1 LLHKKQNRQNRSFS
15 QWRLFLTS
23 PGGKAYNFVYSIGCT
38 CRTDEEG
45 RLRNTAQQDG
55 RMIECTPPPEC
66 GNCELPAEVSA
77 HRRTEEHLRQYA
89 ERLQVLHEI
98 DQAILT
104 AQSVQET
111 IQASLSRVR
120 QLVPCQQAAVV
131 EFTAEAG
138 HVTLLATDTNSTIRG
153 EVELHLQVEV
163 ADDGAMLRPGV
174 FSVEEDL
181 SASSAAS
188 PLLQALLGAGCR
200 SYLQVPL
207 LVENGFSGALY
218 LSRDHPGT
226 FLPEH
231 IEIAREVADQL
242 AIAIQQARLHEQV
255 RRHAAELEAR
265 VRERTAQ
272 LEAANKELE
281 AFSYSVSHDLRAPLR
296 AIHGF
301 SRILL
306 EDHGSRVAPEVQRY
320 LHLIQQNA
328 QQMGQLID
336 GLLTFSRLSRQ
347 PIHKQTVMTTDLVR
361 QVLVDLE
368 SESVGRRVDIVL
380 SELPPC
386 EGDPVLLKQ
395 VFMNLLSNAFKY
407 TRQREG
413 ARIEIGWYTAT
424 ARKVYFVRDN
434 GAGFD
439 MQYVHKLFGVFQ
451 RLHRAEEY
459 EGTGVGLAIVHRIL
473 ARHGG
478 WIWADGAVNEG
489 ATFYFTI

>member
-1 LLHKKQNRQNRSFS
+1 LDK
-15 QWRLFLTS
+15 
-23 PGGKAYNFVYSIGCT
+23 SIVERN
-38 CRTDEEG
+38 RTDENKRG
-45 RLRNTAQQDG
+45 LNPAQQDG
-55 RMIECTPPPEC
+55 CMIERASHPEC
-66 GNCELPAEVSA
+66 VNCELPAEVSERKRA
-77 HRRTEEHLRQYA
+77 EENLRRYT
-89 ERLQVLHEI
+89 ERLQALHEI

-120 QLVPCQQAAVV
+120 QLVPCQQASVV

-138 HVTLLATDTNSTIRG
+138 HVTLLATHTNDTTRG
-153 EVELHLQVEV
+153 EAEKHFPIKIP
-163 ADDGAMLRPGV
+163 GYGTRLRPGV

-188 PLLQALLGAGCR
+188 PLLQAFLGEGCR

-207 LVENGFSGALY
+207 LVENGFAGALY
-218 LSRDHPGT
+218 LSRNHPGT

-296 AIHGF
+296 AVNGF

-306 EDHGSRVAPEVQRY
+306 EDYGSRLAPEVRRY

-347 PIHKQTVMTTDLVR
+347 PIRKQTVMTTDLVR
-361 QVLVDLE
+361 QVLMDLE
-368 SESVGRRVDIVL
+368 SEYAGRRVDIVL

-386 EGDPVLLKQ
+386 EGDSVLLKQ

-413 ARIEIGWYTAT
+413 ARIEVGWYPAPE
-424 ARKVYFVRDN
+424 KNVYFVKDN

-459 EGTGVGLAIVHRIL
+459 EGAGVGLAIVQRIL

-478 WIWADGAVNEG
+478 WIWADGAADEG